1 MILTTEQER
10 AADVI
15 RHFITTDDFGK
26 QTLVLHGLAGTGK
39 TTVLTAIANEFTDA
53 KLCAFTGKAASVL
66 RAKSGLNACTVHSLF
81 YKLLDKGTDEKTGK
95 RILYFRRVHGENAM
109 RGKVILLDEC
119 SMIDGKT
126 ANDLIQSGAKIVAV
140 GDPGQLPPVHGA
152 TFFNQPDI
160 TLTQIHRQA
169 LESPII
175 RQAHAVRDG
184 GAYHQ
189 DTADFQVVRN
199 ASNEQIM
206 EAGTILCW
214 RNVTRHKVNAKM
226 RSLLGYN
233 LPYPQAGETVL
244 CLKNAHR
251 YGIFNG
257 VTYELARNFE
267 PDDENIFLMMDG
279 VEVEV
284 PNCVFVEK
292 GGSLDD
298 YDDDDFVSAFDFGYC
313 LTVHKSQGSEWDKVL
328 LIDENHKHERRR
340 WLYTAIS
347 RAAKS
352 IIVQQ

>member
-10 AADVI
+10 AAEAI
-15 RHFITTDDFGK
+15 RHFINTDDFGK

-119 SMIDGKT
+119 SMIDART
-126 ANDLIQSGAKIVAV
+126 ATDLIQSGAKIVAV

-152 TFFNQPDI
+152 TFFSHPDI
-160 TLTQIHRQA
+160 TLAQIHRQA

-184 GAYHQ
+184 GAYQ
-189 DTADFQVVRN
+189 PDTADFQVVRKV
-199 ASNEQIM
+199 SDEQIM

-214 RNVTRHKVNAKM
+214 RNVTRHRVNAKM

-233 LPYPQAGETVL
+233 LPYPQGGETVL

-267 PDDENIFLMMDG
+267 PDDENIFLMMGG

-284 PNCVFVEK
+284 PKCVFVEK

-313 LTVHKSQGSEWDKVL
+313 LTVHKS
-328 LIDENHKHERRR
+328 
-340 WLYTAIS
+340 
-347 RAAKS
+347 
-352 IIVQQ
+352 